1 MASNR
6 IISDTDNKQL
16 AKMAAIATDR
26 LLDSLAEMR
35 RIKLILDSATTGSDW
50 ASLAVEL
57 GLVTVGSYTDA
68 QQAQDFWTIWSNAT
82 TRIDDAAVLEMK
94 RLDQG

>member
-6 IISDTDNKQL
+6 IIVDAANKQL
-16 AKMAAIATDR
+16 AKMVAVGTDR

-35 RIKLILDSATTGSDW
+35 RIKLIMDAATTANDW
-50 ASLAVEL
+50 VALAGEL
-57 GLVTVGSYTDA
+57 GLVPVGIYTAA
-68 QQAQDFWTIWSNAT
+68 QQAQDAWTIWSTALAA
-82 TRIDDAAVLEMK
+82 IDVAAVAEMK

>member
-6 IISDTDNKQL
+6 IITNTADKQL

-35 RIKLILDSATTGSDW
+35 RIKLILDSATTGNDW
-50 ASLAVEL
+50 PALAVEL
-57 GLVTVGSYTDA
+57 GLVTAGSYTDA

-82 TRIDDAAVLEMK
+82 SRIDDAAVLEMK

>member
-1 MASNR
+1 MSSNR
-6 IISDTDNKQL
+6 IISDTSGKQL

-35 RIKLILDSATTGSDW
+35 RIKLILDSATTGNDW
-50 ASLAVEL
+50 AALAIEL
-57 GLVTVGSYTDA
+57 GLTTVGSYTAA

>member
-6 IISDTDNKQL
+6 IITDTENKQL

-35 RIKLILDSATTGSDW
+35 RIKLILDASTTGSDW
-50 ASLAVEL
+50 AALADEL
-57 GLVTVGSYTDA
+57 GLTLLGAYTA
-68 QQAQDFWTIWSNAT
+68 AAQAQDFWTIWSNAT
-82 TRIDDAAVLEMK
+82 ARIDDAAVLEMK

>member
-6 IISDTDNKQL
+6 IITNTATKQL

-26 LLDSLAEMR
+26 ILDSLAEMR
-35 RIKLILDSATTGSDW
+35 RIKLILDNATTGSDW
-50 ASLAVEL
+50 DSLAAEL
-57 GLVTVGSYTDA
+57 GLVTTGSYTAA

-82 TRIDDAAVLEMK
+82 ARIDHSAVTELSRM
-94 RLDQG
+94 DQG